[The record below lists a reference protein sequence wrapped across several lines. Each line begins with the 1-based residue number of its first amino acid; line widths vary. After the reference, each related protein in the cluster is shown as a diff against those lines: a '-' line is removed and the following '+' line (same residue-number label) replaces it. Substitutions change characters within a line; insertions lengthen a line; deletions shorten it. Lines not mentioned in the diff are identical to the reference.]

1 MVNTG
6 LCQGK
11 EKHNTR
17 WLSLATRQVQQ
28 SNAHCCLA
36 PVETQGSSLNEESVG
51 PNHSPTA
58 ALQKKKKE
66 EIKASA
72 VAREKSLSAFLNT
85 SFKRTA
91 TTFQERLQQFSQL
104 ELGRN
109 KDRKG
114 KGSHFI
120 ST

>member
-1 MVNTG
+1 MLERKGGGRGRVLVVNTG

-58 ALQKKKKE
+58 ALQKKKK
-66 EIKASA
+66 K
-72 VAREKSLSAFLNT
+72 KSKHLQLLVKNHSQPFSTRPLKEQPQLFRNAYS
-85 SFKRTA
+85 SFH
-91 TTFQERLQQFSQL
+91 S
-104 ELGRN
+104 
-109 KDRKG
+109 
-114 KGSHFI
+114 
-120 ST
+120 